1 MSRIVMMK
9 CDICDAVYDEHT
21 GFVMEIRPDLDQGQS
36 GDVEKWDMCPDCKKT
51 MKNFL
56 QSRKESDIPI
66 LPNTATTS
74 VYAPEHS
81 DESLTNGTL
90 MVPRV

>member
-1 MSRIVMMK
+1 MMK

-51 MKNFL
+51 MKNFF

-66 LPNTATTS
+66 LPNTVTTVTS
-74 VYAPEHS
+74 GSPSPDHPG
-81 DESLTNGTL
+81 ESLTNGTL
-90 MVPRV
+90 MGPRV